1 MRILTAKYV
10 LPITSEPIMDGAVA
24 IDDTRI
30 ADVGPATQIRE
41 RFPDSAVDDFGEA
54 AILPGFV
61 NCHSHL
67 EITAMRGALDAVEND
82 FYTWLITLTK
92 LRGEVLDHDDLET
105 AAVAGALEAARA
117 GVTTFGDIG
126 RMGRAGFAA
135 LKTVGLRGV
144 LFQETDFSP
153 DDQMADENFEN
164 LREKYLALRD
174 EATELVEVGLSPHA
188 PYTVSRKLFEKIARF
203 ALDNCLK
210 VTIHS
215 SESKEEDDLMRF
227 GTGFFTSVYERF
239 GVNWA
244 SPMCSSI
251 AYLSQ
256 TGILEG
262 RPLLAHC
269 ITVSDEDIA
278 TIARTGSSVVHCPKS
293 NQKFGHGYAPF
304 EKLRDA
310 GIAVGLGTDSVAS
323 NNMCD
328 IFEEARSAAFAARNR
343 PDRERFVTAQEV
355 LEAVTIG
362 GAEALGLDDKVG
374 SLEAGKHADL
384 AVVDLSGFSQQ
395 PVTDVEA
402 ALIFSTSSRD
412 VEMTMV
418 AGREIY
424 RDGRSLIVDEYRI
437 LARLSEIG
445 EKLASARS

>member
-1 MRILTAKYV
+1 MRILSAKYV
-10 LPITSEPIMDGAVA
+10 LPITSDPIEDGAVA
-24 IDDTRI
+24 IDEDRI
-30 ADVGPATQIRE
+30 AAVGKAPEIGE
-41 RFPDSAVDDFGEA
+41 LFPDATIDDFGEA

-67 EITAMRGALDAVEND
+67 EITAMRGALDTVEND

-92 LRGEVLDHDDLET
+92 LRGEVLDHDDLEI
-105 AAVAGALEAARA
+105 AAVAGALEGARA

-135 LKTVGLRGV
+135 LTAVGLRGV

-153 DDQMADENFEN
+153 DDELADENFEK
-164 LREKYLALRD
+164 LREKYLALYD
-174 EATELVEVGLSPHA
+174 EATDLVAVGLSPHA
-188 PYTVSRKLFEKIARF
+188 PYTVSHKLFENIARY
-203 ALDNCLK
+203 AIDNSVK

-215 SESKEEDDLMRF
+215 SESKEEDDLMRS

-239 GVNWA
+239 GVNWT

-251 AYLSQ
+251 EYLRQ
-256 TGILEG
+256 TGILEA

-269 ITVSDEDIA
+269 ITVSDDDIEA
-278 TIARTGSSVVHCPKS
+278 IARTGSSVANCPKS

-328 IFEEARSAAFAARNR
+328 MFEEARSAAFAARNR
-343 PDRERFVTAQEV
+343 PDRERFVTAKEV
-355 LEAVTIG
+355 LEAATIG
-362 GAEALGLDDKVG
+362 GARALGLDDKVG
-374 SLEAGKHADL
+374 SLVKGKQADL
-384 AVVDLSGFSQQ
+384 AVVDLSSFSQQ

-402 ALIFSTSSRD
+402 TLVFSTSSRD
-412 VEMTMV
+412 VKMTMV
-418 AGREIY
+418 AGRETY
-424 RDGRSLIVDEYRI
+424 RDGRSQTVDEDR
-437 LARLSEIG
+437 LHARLSEIG
-445 EKLASARS
+445 AKLARARS